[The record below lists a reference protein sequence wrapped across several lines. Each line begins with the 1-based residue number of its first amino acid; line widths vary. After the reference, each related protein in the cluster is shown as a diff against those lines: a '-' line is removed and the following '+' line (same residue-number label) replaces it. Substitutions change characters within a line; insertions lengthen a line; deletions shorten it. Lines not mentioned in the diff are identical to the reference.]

1 MNDWVK
7 TYIESMEEMMPDQ
20 QPRTVTVKDFL
31 NSKEIRELGI
41 TCGENCLLHKTT
53 LVYNAHRI
61 IIGHDVRID
70 AFNVLSA
77 GEGFIE
83 IGSHVHISSHCL
95 FVGGAGIIMAN
106 FTNVAAG
113 CKLYSMSDSFKG
125 DSLIGPMVPEHTR
138 NVRRGSIIMMAN
150 STLGANCIMMPG
162 SILNSGTMMHANSV
176 LVGNSGE
183 NAILSGQPAK
193 KIKDTLRGYEQFLSP
208 DGTLLP

>member
-20 QPRTVTVKDFL
+20 LPRANNVKDFL

-53 LVYNAHRI
+53 LVYGAQRI
-61 IIGHDVRID
+61 SMGHDVRID

-77 GEGFIE
+77 GEGYIKM
-83 IGSHVHISSHCL
+83 GSHIHISSHCL
-95 FVGGAGIIMAN
+95 FVGGAGIIMEN

-125 DSLIGPMVPEHTR
+125 DALIGPMVPEHTR
-138 NVRRGSIIMMAN
+138 EVKKGEIIMEMC
-150 STLGANCIMMPG
+150 STLGANCIMMPCSYLSYG
-162 SILNSGTMMHANSV
+162 SMMHANSL
-176 LVGNSGE
+176 LVGISE
-183 NAILSGQPAK
+183 PNAILAGQPAK
-193 KIKDTLRGYEQFLSP
+193 KIKDADGSFERFVLPDSTLRP
-208 DGTLLP
+208 